1 MRFSLFLTLPPI
13 KFRIELL
20 PKIRYRFGNFFLL
33 TKTLPNLVPLIQS
46 EVVVVV
52 DRDLPDSL
60 TLRYTPTPIL
70 SSRFDLYRFRISDKN
85 NTTKEK
91 LVSDIDTKVTFS
103 DLIPGRLYNVT
114 MWTVSDNV
122 ESRPLFRQDR
132 LCKYLLLTIFEIL
145 I

>member
-1 MRFSLFLTLPPI
+1 M
-13 KFRIELL
+13 
-20 PKIRYRFGNFFLL
+20 
-33 TKTLPNLVPLIQS
+33 PLIQS

-70 SSRFDLYRFRISDKN
+70 SSRFDMYRFRISDTI

-91 LVSDIDTKVTFS
+91 TLTDADTKVTFAG
-103 DLIPGRLYNVT
+103 LIPGRLYNVT
-114 MWTVSDNV
+114 MWTVSENV

-132 LCKYLLLTIFEIL
+132 LCKYTNTKTIFVSLLDFCLLVFNFRFCVLTVCTNHKRMRLSGSNECEREKP
-145 I
+145 